1 MGETNLFQRMANM
14 VRANVL
20 ELIESHED
28 PVKMA
33 KLLEA
38 DLNATIT
45 EARKELA
52 NVTAKEVRAKREMGA
67 KQEEVDRWQNRA
79 EKAAK
84 NGQKN
89 RVATAVAAKQ
99 REQQILEIL
108 TNAYEKQ
115 VEARERL
122 EEAIEKLR
130 GQLTDVRSR
139 LTALEA
145 TVAAADTLE
154 QVAEAERIIGTAD
167 FDDGALGR
175 WEDKAQERL
184 DEMTARTEIFARDED
199 EDWKDLDEGVS
210 EEVDALMA
218 EYAPQKKEKPS
229 KA

>member
-1 MGETNLFQRMANM
+1 MGKANLFQTMANM
-14 VRANVL
+14 IRANVNA
-20 ELIESHED
+20 LIESHED

-38 DLNATIT
+38 DLEATIV
-45 EARKELA
+45 EAREELA
-52 NVTAKEVRAKREMGA
+52 SVIAKEVRAGRELDDKKG
-67 KQEEVDRWQNRA
+67 EVDRWQKRA
-79 EKAAK
+79 VKAAQ

-89 RVATAVAAKQ
+89 RVATAIAAKQ
-99 REQQILEIL
+99 REEQVLEIL
-108 TNAYEKQ
+108 KKAWAKQ
-115 VEARERL
+115 LAARERL
-122 EEAIEKLR
+122 EKAIETLLEKLA
-130 GQLTDVRSR
+130 DVKSR

-145 TVAAADTLE
+145 TVAAADTLK

-175 WEDKAQERL
+175 WEDKAQQRL
-184 DEMTARTEIFARDED
+184 DEMTARVEIFARDED

-218 EYAPQKKEKPS
+218 EYAPQKKEKSS

>member
-1 MGETNLFQRMANM
+1 MANM
-14 VRANVL
+14 IRANVNA
-20 ELIESHED
+20 LIESHED

-38 DLNATIT
+38 DLEATIV
-45 EARKELA
+45 EAREELA
-52 NVTAKEVRAKREMGA
+52 SVIAKEVRAGRELDDKKG
-67 KQEEVDRWQNRA
+67 EVDRWQKRA
-79 EKAAK
+79 VKAAQ

-89 RVATAVAAKQ
+89 RVATAIAAKQ
-99 REQQILEIL
+99 REEQVLEIL
-108 TNAYEKQ
+108 KKAWAKQ
-115 VEARERL
+115 LAARERL
-122 EEAIEKLR
+122 EKAIETLLEKLA
-130 GQLTDVRSR
+130 DVKSR

-145 TVAAADTLE
+145 TVAAADTLK

-175 WEDKAQERL
+175 WEDKAQQRL
-184 DEMTARTEIFARDED
+184 DEMTARVEIFARDED

-218 EYAPQKKEKPS
+218 EYAPQKKEKSS